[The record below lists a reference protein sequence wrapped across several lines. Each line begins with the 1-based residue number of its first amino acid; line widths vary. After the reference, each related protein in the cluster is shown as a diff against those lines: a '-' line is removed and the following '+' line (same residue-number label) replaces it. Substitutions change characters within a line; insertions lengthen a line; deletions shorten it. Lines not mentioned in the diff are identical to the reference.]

1 MPARLPSMPLLSK
14 ASFRQLL
21 LFAFLLIS
29 GLLGAVSLSGLY
41 ALQGLMAQSRV
52 AAAQAVGLN
61 SATQGLADRNVGME
75 RASRQY
81 LVLGDDVLRQR
92 FDELANE
99 SQSLLTPL
107 VSQRDTAPLAREWLA
122 ALTRIRTQIAD
133 DRLSRPSREQSINAE
148 FAGLDGLTNRLALK
162 VQQGISDR
170 NQALQ
175 NALENKRSELVQQVL
190 AAIVIAAVAALG
202 FGVWLTRPL
211 RQLKRA
217 IVALGENQLDT
228 PVDIQGPADLRS
240 LGQQLDWL
248 RLRLTELDADKARFL
263 RHVSHELKTPLAAL
277 REGAALL
284 QDGVAGQLTADQ
296 REITGI
302 LQHNTALLQRQIED
316 LLNFNAA
323 AFDARRL
330 QRRPTDLRALV
341 EQVVESQRLQWQARQ
356 VKVAIDGEPL
366 VLPVDPDKLG
376 LALGNLMSNAIRFS
390 PLGATVRW
398 SLRSVGAKAV
408 LQISDAGP
416 GVASADRAR
425 VFEPFYRGSHQP
437 EGAVR
442 GSGIGL
448 SIVQEYVAAH
458 GGRVN
463 LLPDADGAC
472 FRIELPLGT

>member
-1 MPARLPSMPLLSK
+1 MHPFSR

-21 LFAFLLIS
+21 LMAFVLIS

-61 SATQGLADRNVGME
+61 NATQGLADRNVGME

-81 LVLGDDVLRQR
+81 LVLGDDVLRKR

-99 SQSLLTPL
+99 SQGLLTPL

-133 DRLSRPSREQSINAE
+133 DRLSRPAREQSISAE

-175 NALENKRSELVQQVL
+175 NALEDKRSELVQQVL

-240 LGQQLDWL
+240 LGQQIDWL
-248 RLRLTELDADKARFL
+248 RLRLSELDADKARFL

-277 REGAALL
+277 REGVALL
-284 QDGVAGQLTADQ
+284 QDGVAGQLSADQ
-296 REITGI
+296 REIAGI

-330 QRRPTDLRALV
+330 QRRPTELRALV
-341 EQVVESQRLQWQARQ
+341 QQVVDSQRLQWQARQ
-356 VKVAIDGEPL
+356 VKVVVDGEPL
-366 VLPVDPDKLG
+366 VLPVDPEKLG

-390 PLGATVRW
+390 PPGSTIRW
-398 SLRSVGAKAV
+398 SLRRANHQAV
-408 LQISDAGP
+408 LQIADAGP
-416 GVASADRAR
+416 GVAAADRDR

-458 GGRVN
+458 GGRVL

-472 FRIELPLGT
+472 FKIELPLGN

>member
-1 MPARLPSMPLLSK
+1 
-14 ASFRQLL
+14 
-21 LFAFLLIS
+21 
-29 GLLGAVSLSGLY
+29 
-41 ALQGLMAQSRV
+41 
-52 AAAQAVGLN
+52 
-61 SATQGLADRNVGME
+61 
-75 RASRQY
+75 
-81 LVLGDDVLRQR
+81 
-92 FDELANE
+92 
-99 SQSLLTPL
+99 
-107 VSQRDTAPLAREWLA
+107 
-122 ALTRIRTQIAD
+122 LTRIRTQIAD
-133 DRLSRPSREQSINAE
+133 DRLSRLSREQSISAE
-148 FAGLDGLTNRLALK
+148 FAGLDGLTNRLAIK
-162 VQQGISDR
+162 VQQGITDR

-175 NALENKRSELVQQVL
+175 NALEDKRSELVQQVL

-217 IVALGENQLDT
+217 ILALGENQLDT
-228 PVDIQGPADLRS
+228 PIDIQGPADLRS
-240 LGQQLDWL
+240 LGQQIDWL

-284 QDGVAGQLTADQ
+284 QDGVAGQLTPDQ
-296 REITGI
+296 REIAGI

-341 EQVVESQRLQWQARQ
+341 QQVVESQKLQWQARQ
-356 VKVAIDGEPL
+356 LKVVVSGEPL
-366 VLPVDPDKLG
+366 GLPVDPDKLG

-390 PLGATVRW
+390 PLGSTVRW
-398 SLRSVGAKAV
+398 SLRSAGHKAL
-408 LQISDAGP
+408 LQIADAGP
-416 GVASADRAR
+416 GVAANDRDR

-458 GGRVN
+458 GGQVS

-472 FRIELPLGT
+472 FRIELPLAT